1 MMKIVCL
8 AAVGFVNMIVLPP
21 VDAQV
26 APCSQRMPIIWSLQ
40 FAAPLDQWLEKLSAY
55 RIWGTQNLAVRQ
67 DGPKKVLEVTYPK
80 GSIDPATTTV
90 PEGGAGFLYPL
101 SSPLF
106 SGCLTYEVAFDKGF
120 DFVKGGKLPGLSG
133 GNAPSG
139 GADTSLGFSTR
150 YMWRTGG
157 AGEVY
162 AYVPDKSGKYGA
174 SVGRGAWTFVPGQWQ
189 LLEQEVVVNHIGQN
203 DGVLRVWVDG
213 RLLINRTDMLYR
225 VNSNVLVTGLMFS
238 TFFGGHDPSWASP
251 KMQKAFFRDFH
262 FFGGAEAQ

>member
-1 MMKIVCL
+1 MKIVCL

-67 DGPKKVLEVTYPK
+67 DGPKKVLEVTYPE

-106 SGCLTYEVAFDKGF
+106 SGWHVDIERLTWGRFDDDFRCLPVALLAPVPGSPRVPQLSLGCLTRQRGIQKRSRSF
-120 DFVKGGKLPGLSG
+120 LSDHR
-133 GNAPSG
+133 NRPA
-139 GADTSLGFSTR
+139 ATDSLR
-150 YMWRTGG
+150 
-157 AGEVY
+157 
-162 AYVPDKSGKYGA
+162 
-174 SVGRGAWTFVPGQWQ
+174 
-189 LLEQEVVVNHIGQN
+189 
-203 DGVLRVWVDG
+203 
-213 RLLINRTDMLYR
+213 
-225 VNSNVLVTGLMFS
+225 
-238 TFFGGHDPSWASP
+238 ASP
-251 KMQKAFFRDFH
+251 
-262 FFGGAEAQ
+262 AQQPLGKFTV

>member
-8 AAVGFVNMIVLPP
+8 AAISLVNMIVLPP
-21 VDAQV
+21 AGAQV
-26 APCSQRMPIIWSLQ
+26 APCSQRMPMIWSLQ
-40 FAAPLDQWLEKLSAY
+40 FATPLNQWLEKLPAY
-55 RIWGTQNLAVRQ
+55 RIWGTQNLAARQ
-67 DGPKKVLEVTYPK
+67 DGPKKILEVTYPK
-80 GSIDPATTTV
+80 GSIDPATTTA
-90 PEGGAGFLYPL
+90 PEGGAGFLYL
-101 SSPLF
+101 ASTPLF

-157 AGEVY
+157 SGEVY
-162 AYVPDKSGKYGA
+162 AYLPGKSRKYGE
-174 SVGRGAWTFVPGQWQ
+174 SIGRGAWTFVPGQWQ
-189 LLEQEVVVNHIGQN
+189 RLEQEVVVNHIGQN

-251 KMQKAFFRDFH
+251 KTQMALFRNFQ
-262 FFGGAEAQ
+262 FFGDAETQ